1 MESLG
6 ACPLTWWGAGSGGYG
21 KSGGLSVNMVGG
33 RERGCGTPKLQ
44 GNPREVDL
52 AEWGLPSALENSG
65 LFTVLL
71 LYHSEPFVVG

>member
-1 MESLG
+1 M
-6 ACPLTWWGAGSGGYG
+6 GYG

-33 RERGCGTPKLQ
+33 REGGHGIPKLQ